1 MRIAVKNGYNKS
13 WTVFLRMIFQL
24 LVEKPCPPGGESC
37 KMTAVQKNGF
47 HFNIFPTMLEAIGKE
62 SDNTLLYMTECV
74 LFFISNV

>member
-1 MRIAVKNGYNKS
+1 
-13 WTVFLRMIFQL
+13 
-24 LVEKPCPPGGESC
+24 
-37 KMTAVQKNGF
+37 MTAVQKNSL